1 LKTIALKTLLPAL
14 AGAALLVACG
24 DNGPA
29 APQLPT
35 PAVYTALGD
44 SATIAAKLD
53 EFRVALGG
61 NLNAPNSPPADSG
74 RREINWDGVGAA
86 VTNIDTFP
94 ANFFNVTSKRGAVFG
109 SPIGT
114 GLRVDSTN
122 FAAVNAGLGAQFNF
136 FSPKKTF
143 MSVGTI
149 NTQVDFQVVGTTTP
163 GVVNGFGVIF
173 SDVDRPGAT
182 RVTFYDQD
190 GVILADL
197 VAPGRS
203 GAQEY
208 SFVGAVF
215 TSAIVAFVRIVSG
228 EASLVSTSVDVSAG
242 GTTDL
247 VVMDDFVYGEPH
259 PIP

>member
-1 LKTIALKTLLPAL
+1 MKPVLLNTILPAL
-14 AGAALLVACG
+14 AAAALLVAC
-24 DNGPA
+24 DNGNGLGSS
-29 APQLPT
+29 APP

-44 SATIAAKLD
+44 SATIAAKLA
-53 EFRVALGG
+53 EFRTALGG
-61 NLNAPNSPPADSG
+61 DLNAPNSPPAASG

-86 VTNIDTFP
+86 VTNVDNFP
-94 ANFFNVTSKRGAVFG
+94 ANFFNVTSKRGAVF
-109 SPIGT
+109 STAIGT

-122 FAAVNAGLGAQFNF
+122 FAAVNVGLGDQFKA

-149 NTQVDFQVVGTTTP
+149 ITQVDFEVVGATTL

-173 SDVDRPGAT
+173 LDVDQPGST
-182 RVTFYDQD
+182 RVTYYDKG
-190 GVILADL
+190 GVILADIA
-197 VAPGRS
+197 APGRS

-215 TSAIVAFVRIVSG
+215 PSAIVAHVRISSG
-228 EASLVSTSVDVSAG
+228 EAGLGVTSVDVSAG

-247 VVMDDFVYGEPH
+247 VVMDDFVYGEPQ
-259 PIP
+259 PIL